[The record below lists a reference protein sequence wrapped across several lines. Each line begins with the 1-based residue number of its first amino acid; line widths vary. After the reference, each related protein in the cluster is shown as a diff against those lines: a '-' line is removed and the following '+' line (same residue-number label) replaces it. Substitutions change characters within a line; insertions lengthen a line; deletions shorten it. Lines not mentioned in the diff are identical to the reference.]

1 MGTWTGLR
9 QTDCRTTRRKSRG
22 MERIRV
28 RDCFSHQ
35 SASGSAH
42 PQRGTSMKYLAV
54 RLARFCLL
62 FLWIAAGMAMA
73 QEQQPISTPATAAI
87 AGATIAEWKGNI
99 RLSLP
104 GQLPSN
110 PLRGEQLPPGTI
122 LDTGSGRILLRL
134 RDASELMVRAHTR
147 LPVQQPSLPDPSH
160 FHLLLGRIRALINKR
175 TGGAVPFELGT
186 PSAVIA
192 VRGTQFDVEVNARN
206 VTEVDVVDG
215 LVEVYGRNA
224 NGGSVLLEP
233 GFSTRVGMDS
243 GPEQPEPT
251 NEIRPEVERPE
262 PGESEISGKSELEGE
277 FERAEADR
285 EGGTAESTE
294 NMEMNE
300 AQEISEQTAVAA
312 EAENKPGSEPQ

>member
-1 MGTWTGLR
+1 L
-9 QTDCRTTRRKSRG
+9 Q
-22 MERIRV
+22 
-28 RDCFSHQ
+28 
-35 SASGSAH
+35 
-42 PQRGTSMKYLAV
+42 
-54 RLARFCLL
+54 
-62 FLWIAAGMAMA
+62 
-73 QEQQPISTPATAAI
+73 
-87 AGATIAEWKGNI
+87 
-99 RLSLP
+99 
-104 GQLPSN
+104 
-110 PLRGEQLPPGTI
+110 
-122 LDTGSGRILLRL
+122 
-134 RDASELMVRAHTR
+134 
-147 LPVQQPSLPDPSH
+147 VQQPSLTDPSYLQ
-160 FHLLLGRIRALINKR
+160 LLLGRIRALINKR

-215 LVEVYGRNA
+215 LVEVSGRNA

-300 AQEISEQTAVAA
+300 VQEIAEQTAVAA
-312 EAENKPGSEPQ
+312 EADSKPGSEPQ

>member
-1 MGTWTGLR
+1 
-9 QTDCRTTRRKSRG
+9 
-22 MERIRV
+22 
-28 RDCFSHQ
+28 
-35 SASGSAH
+35 
-42 PQRGTSMKYLAV
+42 MKHIA
-54 RLARFCLL
+54 ARSIYFCLL
-62 FLWIAAGMAMA
+62 FFWIAAGMAAA
-73 QEQQPISTPATAAI
+73 QEQQSATTPATAAI

-122 LDTGSGRILLRL
+122 LDTGSGRLLLRL
-134 RDASELMVRAHTR
+134 SDGGEVIVRAHTR
-147 LPVQQPSLPDPSH
+147 LQVQQPSLTDPSY
-160 FHLLLGRIRALINKR
+160 FQLLLGRIRAVINKR
-175 TGGAVPFELGT
+175 TGGAEPFELGT

-224 NGGSVLLEP
+224 TGGSVLLEP

-251 NEIRPEVERPE
+251 NEMRPEVERPE
-262 PGESEISGKSELEGE
+262 PGENEISGKPELEVE
-277 FERAEADR
+277 FDRAEVER
-285 EGGTAESTE
+285 EGDMEESAESA
-294 NMEMNE
+294 EMKE
-300 AQEISEQTAVAA
+300 TLEVQEVSEQTEVATGA
-312 EAENKPGSEPQ
+312 QTNPDSGPPR

>member
-1 MGTWTGLR
+1 
-9 QTDCRTTRRKSRG
+9 
-22 MERIRV
+22 
-28 RDCFSHQ
+28 
-35 SASGSAH
+35 
-42 PQRGTSMKYLAV
+42 MKYTAI
-54 RLARFCLL
+54 RSTYFCLI
-62 FLWIAAGMAMA
+62 FFWISAGMSAA
-73 QEQQPISTPATAAI
+73 QEQQTSSAPTTAAI
-87 AGATIAEWKGNI
+87 AGATIAEWKGDI

-122 LDTGSGRILLRL
+122 LDTGSGRLLLRL
-134 RDASELMVRAHTR
+134 SDGSEVIVRAHTR
-147 LPVQQPSLPDPSH
+147 LQVQQPSLTDPSY
-160 FHLLLGRIRALINKR
+160 FQLLLGRIRALVNKR

-192 VRGTQFDVEVNARN
+192 VRGTQFDVEVNPRN

-224 NGGSVLLEP
+224 SGGSVLLEP

-262 PGESEISGKSELEGE
+262 PGENEISGKSELEGE
-277 FERAEADR
+277 FERAEVDR
-285 EGGTAESTE
+285 EGETGESAK

-300 AQEISEQTAVAA
+300 VQEISEQTAVAA
-312 EAENKPGSEPQ
+312 EADSKPGSEPQ

>member
-1 MGTWTGLR
+1 
-9 QTDCRTTRRKSRG
+9 
-22 MERIRV
+22 
-28 RDCFSHQ
+28 
-35 SASGSAH
+35 
-42 PQRGTSMKYLAV
+42 MKYTAI
-54 RLARFCLL
+54 RFTYFCLI
-62 FLWIAAGMAMA
+62 FFWISAGMSVA
-73 QEQQPISTPATAAI
+73 QEQQTSSAPTTAAI
-87 AGATIAEWKGNI
+87 AGATIAEWKGDI

-122 LDTGSGRILLRL
+122 LDTGSGRLLLRL
-134 RDASELMVRAHTR
+134 SDGSEVIVRAHTR
-147 LPVQQPSLPDPSH
+147 LQVQQPSLTDPSY
-160 FHLLLGRIRALINKR
+160 FQLLLGRIRALINKR

-192 VRGTQFDVEVNARN
+192 VRGTQFDVEVNPRN

-224 NGGSVLLEP
+224 SGGSVLLEP

-262 PGESEISGKSELEGE
+262 PGENEISGKSELEGE
-277 FERAEADR
+277 FERAEVDR
-285 EGGTAESTE
+285 EGETGESAK

-300 AQEISEQTAVAA
+300 VQEISEQTAVAA
-312 EAENKPGSEPQ
+312 EADSKPGSEPQ

>member
-1 MGTWTGLR
+1 
-9 QTDCRTTRRKSRG
+9 
-22 MERIRV
+22 
-28 RDCFSHQ
+28 
-35 SASGSAH
+35 
-42 PQRGTSMKYLAV
+42 MKYTAV
-54 RLARFCLL
+54 RSTYFCLI
-62 FLWIAAGMAMA
+62 FFWISAGMSAA
-73 QEQQPISTPATAAI
+73 QEQQTSSAPTTAAI
-87 AGATIAEWKGNI
+87 AGATIAEWKGDI

-122 LDTGSGRILLRL
+122 LDTGSGRLLLRL
-134 RDASELMVRAHTR
+134 SDGSEVIVRAHTR
-147 LPVQQPSLPDPSH
+147 LQVQQPSLTDPSYLQ
-160 FHLLLGRIRALINKR
+160 LLLGRIRALINKR

-251 NEIRPEVERPE
+251 SEIRPEVERPE

-300 AQEISEQTAVAA
+300 VQEIAEQTAVAA
-312 EAENKPGSEPQ
+312 EADSKPGSEPQ

>member
-1 MGTWTGLR
+1 
-9 QTDCRTTRRKSRG
+9 
-22 MERIRV
+22 
-28 RDCFSHQ
+28 
-35 SASGSAH
+35 
-42 PQRGTSMKYLAV
+42 MKYTAV
-54 RLARFCLL
+54 RSTYFCLI
-62 FLWIAAGMAMA
+62 FFWISAGMSAA
-73 QEQQPISTPATAAI
+73 QEQQTSSAPTTAAI
-87 AGATIAEWKGNI
+87 AGATIAEWKGDI

-122 LDTGSGRILLRL
+122 LDTGSGRLLLRL
-134 RDASELMVRAHTR
+134 SDGSEVIVRAHTR
-147 LPVQQPSLPDPSH
+147 LQVQQPSLTDPSY
-160 FHLLLGRIRALINKR
+160 FQLLLGRIRALINKR

-192 VRGTQFDVEVNARN
+192 VRGTQFDVEVNPRN

-215 LVEVYGRNA
+215 LVEVYGKNI

-251 NEIRPEVERPE
+251 SEIRPEVERPE

-300 AQEISEQTAVAA
+300 VQEIAEQTAVAA
-312 EAENKPGSEPQ
+312 EADSKPGSEPQ

>member
-1 MGTWTGLR
+1 
-9 QTDCRTTRRKSRG
+9 
-22 MERIRV
+22 
-28 RDCFSHQ
+28 
-35 SASGSAH
+35 
-42 PQRGTSMKYLAV
+42 MKYTAV
-54 RLARFCLL
+54 RSTYFCLI
-62 FLWIAAGMAMA
+62 FFWISAGMSAA
-73 QEQQPISTPATAAI
+73 QEQQTSSAPATAAI
-87 AGATIAEWKGNI
+87 AGATIAEWKGDI

-122 LDTGSGRILLRL
+122 LDTGSGRLLLRL
-134 RDASELMVRAHTR
+134 SDGSEVIVRAHTR
-147 LPVQQPSLPDPSH
+147 LQVQQPSLTDPSY
-160 FHLLLGRIRALINKR
+160 FQLLLGRIRALINKR

-192 VRGTQFDVEVNARN
+192 VRGTQFDVEVNPRN

-215 LVEVYGRNA
+215 LVEVYGKNI

-251 NEIRPEVERPE
+251 SEIRPEVERPE

-285 EGGTAESTE
+285 EGGRQSL
-294 NMEMNE
+294 
-300 AQEISEQTAVAA
+300 QRIW
-312 EAENKPGSEPQ
+312 K

>member
-1 MGTWTGLR
+1 
-9 QTDCRTTRRKSRG
+9 
-22 MERIRV
+22 
-28 RDCFSHQ
+28 
-35 SASGSAH
+35 
-42 PQRGTSMKYLAV
+42 MKYLAV

-110 PLRGEQLPPGTI
+110 PFRGEQLPPGTI

-134 RDASELMVRAHTR
+134 SDGSEVMVRAHTR
-147 LPVQQPSLPDPSH
+147 LQVQQPSLTDPSY
-160 FHLLLGRIRALINKR
+160 FQLLLGRIRALINKR

-192 VRGTQFDVEVNARN
+192 VRGTQFDVEVNPRN

-224 NGGSVLLEP
+224 AGGSVLLEP

-251 NEIRPEVERPE
+251 NEMRPEVERPE
-262 PGESEISGKSELEGE
+262 LGESEISGKSELEVE
-277 FERAEADR
+277 FERAELDR
-285 EGGTAESTE
+285 EVETGESVEKTE
-294 NMEMNE
+294 MME
-300 AQEISEQTAVAA
+300 AQEISEQTVVAV
-312 EAENKPGSEPQ
+312 ETGTNPGSEPL